1 MVDLHCHILPNMDDG
16 AKSIDESIE
25 ILKMQEEQ
33 NFERIVATPH
43 FYIQKES
50 LDVFLKR
57 RINCLD
63 KLCKDSKILDIKLF
77 FKLGAEVF
85 YSEDLINLDLKKL
98 CIEKTNYLLLELPT
112 GYVPSSFGEF
122 IYELQIKGITP
133 IIAHVERYIYA
144 MRNMDIVYDWVSNG
158 CLIQVNAA
166 SIVNSKVMRKNI
178 IKLINSNL
186 VHVIATDAHN
196 TDRRKP
202 LMDEAMKILNKK
214 VSIAKMAELKRN
226 SIDIFDG
233 KNIDVGDIKKPKKS
247 IFAK

>member
-16 AKSIDESIE
+16 AKSIDESIQ

-50 LDVFLKR
+50 LDRFLKR
-57 RINCLD
+57 RTDCLD
-63 KLCKDSKILDIKLF
+63 KLCKDSQILDIMLF

-85 YSEDLINLDLKKL
+85 YSEDLVNLDLKKL

-112 GYVPSSFGEF
+112 DYKPLGLEEF
-122 IYELQIKGITP
+122 LYELQIKGITP
-133 IIAHVERYIYA
+133 IIAHVERYRYA
-144 MRNMDIVYDWVSNG
+144 MQNMDLVYDWVSNG
-158 CLIQVNAA
+158 CLIQVNAG
-166 SIVNSKVMRKNI
+166 SIVNSKTMRKNI
-178 IKLINSNL
+178 LKLINSNL

-202 LMDEAMKILNKK
+202 LMDEAMKILKKK
-214 VSIAKMAELKRN
+214 VSIAKMAELRKN
-226 SIDIFDG
+226 SVDIFDG
-233 KNIDVGDIKKPKKS
+233 KSIDIKDIKKPKKS
-247 IFAK
+247 ILGL